1 VQRCLGSAADLR
13 EAVNAATWDIIST
26 AADLPDSRRAASE
39 ALRSYVAEALDADE
53 HVTALRPALQEATRR
68 ASRLLR
74 ESVQPTSQP
83 QPPTPQP
90 IPAPAPPPPG
100 EEVIEESQTVSLS
113 ASDAAPV
120 LEKLRGRLMETP
132 GARLTLA
139 WRLTRPKG
147 EADV

>member
-120 LEKLRGRLMETP
+120 LEKLRRRLMETP